1 MSTPPLLAIQDL
13 RLSYEASTV
22 LLDHVQMEILPGEV
36 CALVGHS
43 GTGKTSLL
51 HTVAG
56 ILPVVSGKVL
66 FRGQDIMALSA
77 RERQTYLSQRLG
89 LVFQAFHIVPFL
101 CVMDNVA
108 LSPVFGHT
116 WHGKVLRDK
125 VMEALEQV
133 GLAAYASKP
142 ARELSGG
149 QRQRIA
155 VARAVINKPDLI
167 LADEPTGNL
176 DQKTGDQV
184 MDTLVHLARTQGSS
198 LLFVTHEEP
207 YLALADR
214 VFEVKNGVI
223 HERKQ

>member
-1 MSTPPLLAIQDL
+1 MTTPALLAISDL
-13 RLSYEASTV
+13 RLGYNGTT
-22 LLDHVQMEILPGEV
+22 LLDKVNIDVGPGEV

-43 GTGKTSLL
+43 GTGKTTLL

-56 ILPVVSGKVL
+56 IMPVVQGTVQ
-66 FRGQDIMALSA
+66 FRGQDVTTLSSK
-77 RERQTYLSQRLG
+77 ERQAYLSQRLG

-101 CVMDNVA
+101 TVEDNVA

-116 WHGKVLRDK
+116 WSGQTLKHR
-125 VMEALEQV
+125 VMEVLEQV
-133 GLAAYASKP
+133 GLAEYAEKP

-155 VARAVINKPDLI
+155 IARAVINKPDLI

-184 MDTLVHLARTQGSS
+184 MEALVALARDQGSS
-198 LLFVTHEEP
+198 LFFVTHEEP
-207 YLALADR
+207 YLRLADR
-214 VFEVKNGVI
+214 VFEVKDSSI
-223 HERKQ
+223 HER